1 MESLA
6 IFGIMGLAFA
16 ATTSGVLVYEHETDV
31 LHGPYIEGR
40 EQPRIVAA
48 IFDFARA
55 IGEAAVEHLNWKA
68 RNAVYLASLA

>member
-16 ATTSGVLVYEHETDV
+16 ATTGCALVVERQSDV
-31 LHGPYIEGR
+31 LSRVEGR

-48 IFDFARA
+48 IVSLGRA
-55 IGEAAVEHLNWKA
+55 IGEAMVEHMNWKA
-68 RNAVYLASLA
+68 RDAVYLASLA

>member
-1 MESLA
+1 MERLA
-6 IFGIMGLAFA
+6 ILGIMGLAFA

-68 RNAVYLASLA
+68 RNADYLASLA

>member
-16 ATTSGVLVYEHETDV
+16 ATTSGALVYERQSDV
-31 LHGPYIEGR
+31 LHGSYIEGR
-40 EQPRIVAA
+40 ERPRAVAA
-48 IFDFARA
+48 IIRFARA
-55 IGEAAVEHLNWKA
+55 IGEAMVEHLNWKA